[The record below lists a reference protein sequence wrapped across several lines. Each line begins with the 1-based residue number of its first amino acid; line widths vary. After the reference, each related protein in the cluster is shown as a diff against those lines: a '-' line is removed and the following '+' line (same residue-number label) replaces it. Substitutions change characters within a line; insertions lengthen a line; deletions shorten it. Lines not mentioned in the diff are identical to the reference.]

1 MKLEEGASTLVQ
13 VIQDLS
19 RVRSL
24 DEIATLVRKAAR
36 EIAQADGATFVLRDQ
51 NMCSYVDEDAIEPLW
66 KGQKFPIKACVS
78 GWAMLNKQ
86 QVIIEDIYKDDR
98 VPIDAYRPTFVKS
111 MAMTPIRKEAPIGAI
126 GTYWKDI
133 HRPTESQLEFLQA
146 LADSVSV
153 AIENVNLYSHLNS
166 CIDDLQ
172 KSNQAKDEF
181 LMNVSHELR
190 TPLNS
195 ILGWSDILSEDH
207 LEGDDL
213 KTGLDTI
220 QRNARNQLKIVEDLL
235 DSSRILV
242 GRVHLD
248 KVPLDI
254 CQVVQQSVIAL
265 KAEIQKK
272 HLQFEIKSGL
282 NTAVIKADLVRVRQ
296 IVDNI
301 VMNAIKFSRDGGK
314 VNIKLEKRGPNVEL
328 IIEDNG
334 EGIDPKFMPH
344 IFERLQQGD
353 NSSTRKY
360 GGLGL
365 GLSIAKHLTEA
376 FGGEIKAESAGRDL
390 GTTFRLQF
398 PLEDY
403 DLKKLDASTEKEL
416 SKQALQGVR
425 VLVVDDD
432 TDSRKV
438 VERVLKNYGAD
449 VRGVDSVSEALKG
462 SKNYEVIVCDLSMPE
477 EDGFSLA
484 HRIRE
489 GSTQFEKEIPLMAL
503 TAFTDRANEKK
514 ALDEGFDRFMGKP
527 FSVPHLISNVAQ
539 LKESMH

>member
-1 MKLEEGASTLVQ
+1 MNFVGGTKTLVK

-19 RVRSL
+19 AARTL
-24 DEIATLVRKAAR
+24 DDVTSLVRKAAR
-36 EIAQADGATFVLRDQ
+36 EIAEADGATFVLRDGD
-51 NMCSYVDEDAIEPLW
+51 MCSYVDEDAIAPLW
-66 KGQKFPIKACVS
+66 KGQKFPLSACVS
-78 GWAMLNKQ
+78 GWAMLNKAQ
-86 QVIIEDIYKDDR
+86 AVIPDIYKDER

-126 GTYWKDI
+126 GTYWKEV
-133 HRPTESQLEFLQA
+133 HTPSEEQKELLQA

-153 AIENVNLYSHLNS
+153 AMENLNLYGSLNS
-166 CIDDLQ
+166 KIEELR

-195 ILGWSDILSEDH
+195 ILGWSDILVQDQLDGED
-207 LEGDDL
+207 LRV
-213 KTGLDTI
+213 GLDTI

-242 GRVHLD
+242 GRVHLEKIPID
-248 KVPLDI
+248 L
-254 CQVVQQSVIAL
+254 CQVVNQSVMAL
-265 KAEIQKK
+265 KSEIQKK
-272 HLQFEIKSGL
+272 QLKFEVRSSL

-296 IVDNI
+296 IIDNV
-301 VMNAIKFSRDGGK
+301 VMNAIKFSFNGGA
-314 VNIKLEKRGPNVEL
+314 VWINIEKKGPDVEL
-328 IIEDNG
+328 SIKDEGN
-334 EGIDPKFMPH
+334 GIDLGFLPH
-344 IFERLQQGD
+344 VFERLQQGD

-376 FGGEIKAESAGRDL
+376 FDGEIKAESAGQ
-390 GTTFRLQF
+390 GQGATFRLQF
-398 PLEDY
+398 PLYDF
-403 DLKKLDASTEKEL
+403 DLKNVASTVDAMDK
-416 SKQALQGVR
+416 KALQGIK

-432 TDSRKV
+432 NDSRHI

-449 VRGVDSVSEALKG
+449 VSGVESVSEALKA
-462 SKNYEVIVCDLSMPE
+462 KNDYEVIVCDLSMPE

-484 HRIRE
+484 HKIRE
-489 GSTQFEKEIPLMAL
+489 GRTQFGAKIPLMAL
-503 TAFTDRANEKK
+503 TAFTDKANEQK

-527 FSVPHLISNVAQ
+527 FNVKNLISNVVQ
-539 LKESMH
+539 MRDSLH